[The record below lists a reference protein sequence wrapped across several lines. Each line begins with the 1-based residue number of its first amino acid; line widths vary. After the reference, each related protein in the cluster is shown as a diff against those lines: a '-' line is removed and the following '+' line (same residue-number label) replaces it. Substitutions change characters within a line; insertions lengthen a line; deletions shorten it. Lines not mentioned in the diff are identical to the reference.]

1 MMEHTELYAG
11 LEALTTAECW
21 ERLASCQVGR
31 LAVAIA
37 GQPDIFPVNYALDDE
52 TIVIRTAPGTKLAA
66 AILGRGVA
74 FEIDDLD
81 PDERLGWSVVVK
93 GEATE
98 VRDLDDLVAVGDLG
112 IETWAEGD
120 RERYLRIVPTS
131 VTGRRIPPH

>member
-1 MMEHTELYAG
+1 MEHTDLYAG

-21 ERLASCQVGR
+21 DELRRGQVGR
-31 LAVAIA
+31 LAVSIA
-37 GQPDIFPVNYALDDE
+37 GQPDIFPVNYAVDDE

-74 FEIDDLD
+74 FEIDELD
-81 PDERLGWSVVVK
+81 PEARLGWSVVVK

-98 VRDLDDLVAVGDLG
+98 LRDLDEIVAAGDLG

-120 RERYLRIVPTS
+120 RQRFLRIVPSS